1 MIINRINLTKLT
13 EIFKKV
19 EDVKFNI
26 NTQYK
31 LLKMKKSIE
40 EEEQIY
46 IQQLNVLKEFCLKD
60 DDGNFIQ
67 DDNGGYKIDDT
78 KKEQC
83 AQLIAEINTLQI
95 QVPDMYFSLEE
106 LEPLNLT
113 FKELEALEPFIK
125 I

>member
-60 DDGNFIQ
+60 DNGNFIQ

>member
-31 LLKMKKSIE
+31 KKKKKKSIE

-46 IQQLNVLKEFCLKD
+46 
-60 DDGNFIQ
+60 
-67 DDNGGYKIDDT
+67 YKIDDT